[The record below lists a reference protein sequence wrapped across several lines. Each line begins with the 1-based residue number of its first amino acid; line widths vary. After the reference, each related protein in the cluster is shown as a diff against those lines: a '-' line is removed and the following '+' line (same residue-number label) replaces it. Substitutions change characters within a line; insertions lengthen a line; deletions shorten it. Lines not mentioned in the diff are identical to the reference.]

1 MSEHEMANELV
12 MLKARFGNDFC
23 MDLAMEDLSHE
34 LPSGWGGFRDEFI
47 AKVNHILTGTGL
59 EIKNG

>member
-1 MSEHEMANELV
+1 MTEHEMANELV
-12 MLKARFGNDFC
+12 MLKAKYGKDFC

-34 LPSGWGGFRDEFI
+34 LPCGWRGLRDEFI
-47 AKVNHILTGTGL
+47 AKVNYILTGTGL

>member
-1 MSEHEMANELV
+1 MTEHEMANELV

-23 MDLAMEDLSHE
+23 MDLAMETLAKE
-34 LPSGWGGFRDEFI
+34 LPRDCNERDEFVS
-47 AKVNHILTGTGL
+47 KVNYILTGTKL